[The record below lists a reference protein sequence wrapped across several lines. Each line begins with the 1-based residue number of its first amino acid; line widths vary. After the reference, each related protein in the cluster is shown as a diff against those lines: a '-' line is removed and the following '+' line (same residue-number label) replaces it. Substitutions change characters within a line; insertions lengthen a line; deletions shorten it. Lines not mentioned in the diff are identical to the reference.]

1 MRSRHQR
8 TDLGTIMERDW
19 VTTNGL
25 NVLRFGPGRKIWYNS
40 GNFVFTTAN
49 IPTYHKKHKLATEVK
64 TWTWDDCKSADGT
77 VNGVT
82 PNFYTTDLRD
92 YAYYGS
98 CVELIRATVE
108 EIISDFPGSLMTT
121 FNYPKT
127 DWRKTG
133 HIVEYIESEP
143 KFKPVEGNISLQV
156 TPSENPKA
164 WYYYID
170 SKWQE
175 LTVVQDTSSMTELDT
190 YYYVLEDGTVKKKI
204 KTINGEKTSI
214 KTKDYGPIKNYPKAC
229 WDINKTWYYYIN
241 SKWEKVTEVPNI
253 SSMTEL
259 DTYYYVLEDET
270 VKKKF
275 KKTNENRVEEIN
287 IDSYTPIRTNNFISY
302 YTKDCKYY
310 EYNYETK
317 KFETYEVEETVD
329 SEATDEENNDTA
341 EKVPIGVI
349 DGFVLDNPFKIDMHH
364 QRVILDKYDNPM
376 RFMAQSWSK
385 YCVVNSDGKEEKIIS
400 FTIKSN
406 DVPECCEEGL
416 VTHVITIKTKK
427 PNTTIETEYVIKAYY
442 VGGDIVY
449 VYNNKK
455 MTEIRPQQEYI
466 DEYFANLKG
475 FKRQLLRQDTT
486 PLYSNKFITPTEKN
500 FVWFYPE
507 TMHIWPSK
515 GYCIDISSEAFE
527 TFIGD
532 MFELGQNFD
541 ELWCDN
547 LYRSMTHESI
557 KNFDWTYSRDY
568 NEGDAQDNIEGG
580 ERMQKIIRVFG
591 RAFDD
596 IKLYIDILKNIR
608 NTTYDKYRNSPEG
621 LLSDEVNIKGIDVKS
636 TISADY
642 DLDTPITTE
651 LLGTNMVKK
660 AECWAGKYSE
670 LPKWYPTRRS
680 EDVFCDV
687 CDNEMMRRM
696 LLSVKRIM
704 QTKGTQQGIEM
715 VFGLFGF
722 GRGIDYDIEE
732 EAFFT
737 EQMIPSDECV
747 NGDGYDD
754 ERDWVTNVSGVDWK
768 QVNSHKKGDL
778 AVEINAN
785 KDLELLYYED
795 GLSGVPMREV
805 LLGRENTPYLVP
817 YYDSTQLYDG
827 DLIFQ
832 GKGGWGKFI
841 KRGDKEPLDD
851 CFDYQETVSYLHV
864 VGTVGELLS
873 INPYTVDNN
882 VIYYVA
888 NLEDY
893 TTYDENPPMNIDK
906 GITMSHYFILINN
919 FETHKLSSWKNI
931 VVRTE
936 LDAEGKL
943 QIVEDEDEEKE
954 AFQEIFTKEGEQDW
968 AYSPED
974 LPSDATDEEKL
985 GTYKY
990 AFAKMS
996 YLDSILSTNIANNP
1010 HVGYGKYDDGNTFL
1024 EYMKLPFKYLIDNK
1038 NIQDSNLDAL
1048 AECYKFDDITD
1059 NKIDDKEGVNKIHI
1073 MNSRQPNDEGLT
1085 DFVTYEVDGDNLK
1098 KNYELKE
1105 DKYNLEKVWF
1115 INTKVLTITNKIES
1129 PISYKVILPI
1139 MDGEKVKY
1147 AQGSVL
1153 VKEEWDNLSEDD
1165 QKKCVE
1171 HYLFDEYFKTII
1183 MPYVMQVIPSTTI
1196 LKLKYFSA

>member
-1 MRSRHQR
+1 MGDRFTKFKSNYLMRSRHQR
-8 TDLGTIMERDW
+8 TDLGTILERDW

-49 IPTYHKKHKLATEVK
+49 IPTYHKKHKLATEIK

-77 VNGVT
+77 VNDVT

-98 CVELIRATVE
+98 CVEMIRSTVE
-108 EIISDFPGSLMTT
+108 DIISDFPGSLMTT

-143 KFKPVEGNISLQV
+143 EFDPVVGNISLQV
-156 TPSENPKA
+156 TPSNDYPEN
-164 WYYYID
+164 
-170 SKWQE
+170 
-175 LTVVQDTSSMTELDT
+175 
-190 YYYVLEDGTVKKKI
+190 
-204 KTINGEKTSI
+204 
-214 KTKDYGPIKNYPKAC
+214 C
-229 WDINKTWYYYIN
+229 WNINKKWFYCVGPD
-241 SKWEKVTEVPNI
+241 SDPKWEEVTEVPNI

-259 DTYYYVLEDET
+259 DTYYYVLEDGT

-275 KKTNENRVEEIN
+275 KETNEDGLDEIK
-287 IDSYTPIRTNNFISY
+287 IDNYGTPIVTNNFISY
-302 YTKDCKYY
+302 YTKDFKYY

-317 KFETYEVEETVD
+317 DF
-329 SEATDEENNDTA
+329 DEKTTI
-341 EKVPIGVI
+341 PIGVV

-364 QRVILDKYDNPM
+364 KRVILDKYDNPM

-385 YCVVNSDGKEEKIIS
+385 YCVVNGEGKEEKITS
-400 FTIKSN
+400 FAIEPK
-406 DVPECCEEGL
+406 DVTKCCEEGM
-416 VTHVITIKTKK
+416 VMYDIK
-427 PNTTIETEYVIKAYY
+427 IWTEKTEKSNPYVIKAYY

-449 VYNNKK
+449 IYNNNKDK
-455 MTEIRPQQEYI
+455 NNLPITEIRPQQEYI
-466 DEYFANLKG
+466 DDYFANLKG
-475 FKRQLLRQDTT
+475 FKRQLLRQDTI
-486 PLYSNKFITPTEKN
+486 PLYSNKFITPVEEN
-500 FVWFYPE
+500 LIWFYPVE
-507 TMHIWPSK
+507 MHIWPSK

-527 TFIGD
+527 TFIGNL
-532 MFELGQNFD
+532 FELGQNFD

-568 NEGDAQDNIEGG
+568 YEGDAQDNIEGG

-596 IKLYIDILKNIR
+596 IKLYIDTIKNIK
-608 NTTYDKYRNSPEG
+608 NTTYDKYKNAPEA
-621 LLSDEVNIKGIDVKS
+621 LLSDEVSIKGIDVKS

-642 DLDTPITTE
+642 DLDAKITAE
-651 LLGTNMVKK
+651 SLDTNVIEKDK
-660 AECWAGKYSE
+660 CWVDKSLST

-704 QTKGTQQGIEM
+704 QTKGTQQSIEM
-715 VFGLFGF
+715 IFGLFGF
-722 GRGIDYDIEE
+722 GRGIDYEIEE

-737 EQMIPSDECV
+737 EQMIPSEECV
-747 NGDGYDD
+747 DGTRGWT
-754 ERDWVTNVSGVDWK
+754 EEKGVDLK
-768 QVNSHKKGDL
+768 QVNSRKKGDL
-778 AVEINAN
+778 AVEINAD
-785 KDLELLYYED
+785 KDLDLLYYED
-795 GLSGVPMREV
+795 SLSGVPMREV

-841 KRGDKEPLDD
+841 KRDDDNPLDD
-851 CFDYQETVSYLHV
+851 CFNYQETVSYLHV

-893 TTYDENPPMNIDK
+893 TTYDDDPPMDINNH
-906 GITMSHYFILINN
+906 ITMSHYFILINN

-931 VVRTE
+931 VVSTE
-936 LDAEGKL
+936 LDVEGKL
-943 QIVEDEDEEKE
+943 QIVEEKYKE
-954 AFQEIFTKEGEQDW
+954 AFKKLFTTDGKQDW
-968 AYSPED
+968 AYSPAE

-1010 HVGYGKYDDGNTFL
+1010 HVGYGNYDDGNTFI

-1038 NIQDSNLDAL
+1038 NIQNSILDTL

-1059 NKIDDKEGVNKIHI
+1059 NKINEKDGINKIHI
-1073 MNSRQPNDEGLT
+1073 MNSRQPNDKGLT
-1085 DFVTYEVDGDNLK
+1085 DFIKYTVEKDKLTEKHTLGDDGH
-1098 KNYELKE
+1098 
-1105 DKYNLEKVWF
+1105 NLEKRWF
-1115 INTKVLTITNKIES
+1115 INSKVLTIKSLKSYKVKS
-1129 PISYKVILPI
+1129 PIMEGEEVKYPQGKVLNETEWSELSKEDQDKCEEIKPHPSYKVILPI
-1139 MDGEKVKY
+1139 MDGKKVKY
-1147 AQGSVL
+1147 PQGRFL
-1153 VKEEWDNLSEDD
+1153 VKEEWDKLSKDD
-1165 QKKCVE
+1165 RNKCVE

-1196 LKLKYFSA
+1196 LKLKNFSV

>member
-8 TDLGTIMERDW
+8 TDLGTILERDW
-19 VTTNGL
+19 ATTNGL

-49 IPTYHKKHKLATEVK
+49 IPTYHKKHKLATEIK

-77 VNGVT
+77 VNDVT

-98 CVELIRATVE
+98 CVEMIRSTVE
-108 EIISDFPGSLMTT
+108 DIISDFPGSLTTT
-121 FNYPKT
+121 FKYPKT

-133 HIVEYIESEP
+133 HIVEYIESTP
-143 KFKPVEGNISLQV
+143 TFRPDKGNISLQI
-156 TPSENPKA
+156 TPS
-164 WYYYID
+164 D
-170 SKWQE
+170 
-175 LTVVQDTSSMTELDT
+175 
-190 YYYVLEDGTVKKKI
+190 
-204 KTINGEKTSI
+204 
-214 KTKDYGPIKNYPKAC
+214 NYPEEC
-229 WDINKTWYYYIN
+229 WNINKKWFYYTG
-241 SKWEKVTEVPNI
+241 SQWEKVTEVPNI

-259 DTYYYVLEDET
+259 DTYYYVLEDGTIKRLVEKTVIKDGKEET
-270 VKKKF
+270 Y
-275 KKTNENRVEEIN
+275 
-287 IDSYTPIRTNNFISY
+287 IDIDNYGTPIVTNNFISY
-302 YTKDCKYY
+302 YTKDFEYY
-310 EYNYETK
+310 EYNY
-317 KFETYEVEETVD
+317 D
-329 SEATDEENNDTA
+329 SASFDVKDA
-341 EKVPIGVI
+341 PIGVI

-364 QRVILDKYDNPM
+364 KRVILDKYDNPM

-385 YCVVNSDGKEEKIIS
+385 YCVINGDGKEEKITS
-400 FTIKSN
+400 FAIEPK

-416 VTHVITIKTKK
+416 VMYDI
-427 PNTTIETEYVIKAYY
+427 TIETEKSKKPYVIKVYY

-449 VYNNKK
+449 IYNNKK
-455 MTEIRPQQEYI
+455 YPPMTEIRPQQEYI
-466 DEYFANLKG
+466 DDYFANLKG
-475 FKRQLLRQDTT
+475 FKRQLLRQDTI
-486 PLYSNKFITPTEKN
+486 PLYSNKFITPVEEN
-500 FVWFYPE
+500 LIWFYPVE
-507 TMHIWPSK
+507 MHIWPSK

-527 TFIGD
+527 TFIGNLFD
-532 MFELGQNFD
+532 LAQHFD
-541 ELWCDN
+541 ELWSDN

-568 NEGDAQDNIEGG
+568 YEGDAQDNIEGG

-596 IKLYIDILKNIR
+596 IKLYIDTIKNIK
-608 NTTYDKYRNSPEG
+608 NTTYDKYKNAPEA
-621 LLSDEVNIKGIDVKS
+621 LLSDEVSIKGIDVKS

-642 DLDTPITTE
+642 DLDAKITAE
-651 LLGTNMVKK
+651 SLDTNVIEKDK
-660 AECWAGKYSE
+660 CWVDKSLST

-704 QTKGTQQGIEM
+704 QTKGTQQSIEM
-715 VFGLFGF
+715 IFGLFGF
-722 GRGIDYDIEE
+722 GRGIDYEIEE

-747 NGDGYDD
+747 NGDGDSK
-754 ERDWVTNVSGVDWK
+754 RDWSTVIGSDGWK
-768 QVNSHKKGDL
+768 QVNSRKKGDL
-778 AVEINAN
+778 AVEINAD
-785 KDLELLYYED
+785 KDLDLLYYED
-795 GLSGVPMREV
+795 SLSGVPMREV

-832 GKGGWGKFI
+832 EKGGWGKFI
-841 KRGDKEPLDD
+841 KRGDNDPLDD

-873 INPYTVDNN
+873 INSYTVDNN
-882 VIYYVA
+882 TIYYVA

-893 TTYDENPPMNIDK
+893 TTYDENPPMDIDNH
-906 GITMSHYFILINN
+906 ITMSHYFILINN
-919 FETHKLSSWKNI
+919 FETYKISSWKNI
-931 VVRTE
+931 VVSTE
-936 LDAEGKL
+936 LDVEGKL
-943 QIVEDEDEEKE
+943 QIVEEKYKE
-954 AFQEIFTKEGEQDW
+954 AFKKLFTTDGKQDW
-968 AYSPED
+968 VYSPAE

-1010 HVGYGKYDDGNTFL
+1010 HVGYGNYDDGNTFI

-1038 NIQDSNLDAL
+1038 NIQNSILDTL

-1059 NKIDDKEGVNKIHI
+1059 NKINEKDGINKIHI
-1073 MNSRQPNDEGLT
+1073 MNSRQPNDKGLT
-1085 DFVTYEVDGDNLK
+1085 DFVKYTVEKDKLTEKHTLDDDGH
-1098 KNYELKE
+1098 
-1105 DKYNLEKVWF
+1105 NLEKRWF
-1115 INTKVLTITNKIES
+1115 INSKVLTITNNIIS
-1129 PISYKVILPI
+1129 PESYKVALPI

-1147 AQGSVL
+1147 PQGRFL
-1153 VKEEWDNLSEDD
+1153 VEEEWGKLSKED
-1165 QKKCVE
+1165 KLKCVKY
-1171 HYLFDEYFKTII
+1171 YLFDEYFKTII

-1196 LKLKYFSA
+1196 LKLKNFSA

>member
-1 MRSRHQR
+1 MSGRFTKFKSNYLMRSRHQR

-49 IPTYHKKHKLATEVK
+49 IPTYHKKHKLSTEVK

-77 VNGVT
+77 VNDVT

-98 CVELIRATVE
+98 CVELIRATIE
-108 EIISDFPGSLMTT
+108 DIISDFPGSLMTT

-143 KFKPVEGNISLQV
+143 NFTPDKGNISLQV
-156 TPSENPKA
+156 TPS
-164 WYYYID
+164 D
-170 SKWQE
+170 
-175 LTVVQDTSSMTELDT
+175 
-190 YYYVLEDGTVKKKI
+190 
-204 KTINGEKTSI
+204 
-214 KTKDYGPIKNYPKAC
+214 NYPEEC
-229 WDINKTWYYYIN
+229 WNINKKWFYYTG
-241 SKWEKVTEVPNI
+241 SQWEKVTEVPNI

-259 DTYYYVLEDET
+259 DTYYYVLEDGTIKKLVEKTVIKDGKEET
-270 VKKKF
+270 D
-275 KKTNENRVEEIN
+275 
-287 IDSYTPIRTNNFISY
+287 IDIDNYGTPIVTNNFISY
-302 YTKDCKYY
+302 YTKDFEYY
-310 EYNYETK
+310 EYNYEEEKFDK
-317 KFETYEVEETVD
+317 KTTI
-329 SEATDEENNDTA
+329 
-341 EKVPIGVI
+341 PIGVI

-364 QRVILDKYDNPM
+364 KRVILDKYDNPM

-385 YCVVNSDGKEEKIIS
+385 YCVVNGDGKEEKITS
-400 FTIKSN
+400 FKIEPK

-416 VTHVITIKTKK
+416 VMYDITIGTEKTEKSKK
-427 PNTTIETEYVIKAYY
+427 PYVIKVYY

-449 VYNNKK
+449 IYNNNKDNPQI
-455 MTEIRPQQEYI
+455 TEIRPQQEYI
-466 DEYFANLKG
+466 DEYFANLEG
-475 FKRQLLRQDTT
+475 FKRQILRQDTT
-486 PLYSNKFITPTEKN
+486 PLYSNKFITPSEEN
-500 FVWFYPE
+500 FVWFYPVK
-507 TMHIWPSK
+507 MYIWPSK
-515 GYCIDISSEAFE
+515 GYCIDISSSAFE
-527 TFIGD
+527 EFITK
-532 MFELGQNFD
+532 MFDIGQNFD

-568 NEGDAQDNIEGG
+568 YEGDAQDNIDGG

-591 RAFDD
+591 RVFDD
-596 IKLYIDILKNIR
+596 IKLYIDTLKNIR
-608 NTTYDKYRNSPEG
+608 NTTYDKYKNSPEG
-621 LLSDEVNIKGIDVKS
+621 LLSDEVSIKGIDVKS

-642 DLDTPITTE
+642 DLDAQITAE
-651 LLGTNMVKK
+651 SLETNV
-660 AECWAGKYSE
+660 AEKDKCWVDESASE

-680 EDVFCDV
+680 EDIFCDV
-687 CDNEMMRRM
+687 CDNEMMRRI

-747 NGDGYDD
+747 NGDGDSKH
-754 ERDWVTNVSGVDWK
+754 DWSAVIGSEGWK

-785 KDLELLYYED
+785 KDLDLLYYED
-795 GLSGVPMREV
+795 SLSGVPMREV

-841 KRGDKEPLDD
+841 KRKDEDPLDD

-864 VGTVGELLS
+864 VGTVGELLA

-931 VVRTE
+931 VVKPE
-936 LDAEGKL
+936 LDVEGKL
-943 QIVEDEDEEKE
+943 QIVEEA
-954 AFQEIFTKEGEQDW
+954 AFQEIFAEDW
-968 AYSPED
+968 TYSPDEGT
-974 LPSDATDEEKL
+974 TDEEKL
-985 GTYKY
+985 GAYKY

-1059 NKIDDKEGVNKIHI
+1059 NKINDKEGVDKIQI

-1085 DFVTYEVDGDNLK
+1085 DFVEYKVDGDKL
-1098 KNYELKE
+1098 ET
-1105 DKYNLEKVWF
+1105 KYKVDDEEHNLEKVWF
-1115 INTKVLTITNKIES
+1115 INTKVLTIEKSDEIES
-1129 PISYKVILPI
+1129 PKSYKVILPI
-1139 MDGEKVKY
+1139 MDGEEVKY
-1147 AQGSVL
+1147 PQGRVL
-1153 VKEEWDNLSEDD
+1153 DDTEWGELSKDD
-1165 QKKCVE
+1165 QDKCVE

-1196 LKLKYFSA
+1196 LKLRNFSV

>member
-1 MRSRHQR
+1 MGERFTKFKSNYLMRSRHQR

-49 IPTYHKKHKLATEVK
+49 IPTYHKKHKLSTEVK

-77 VNGVT
+77 VNDVT

-108 EIISDFPGSLMTT
+108 DIISDFPGSLMTT

-143 KFKPVEGNISLQV
+143 KFTPVKGNISLQV
-156 TPSENPKA
+156 TPSDDYPENCWNINKKWFYCVGSDSNPK
-164 WYYYID
+164 WEEVTEVSNI
-170 SKWQE
+170 
-175 LTVVQDTSSMTELDT
+175 SSMTELGI
-190 YYYVLEDGTVKKKI
+190 YYYVLEDGTIKKLV
-204 KTINGEKTSI
+204 EKTEI
-214 KTKDYGPIKNYPKAC
+214 KDGKEETYIDIDNYG
-229 WDINKTWYYYIN
+229 
-241 SKWEKVTEVPNI
+241 
-253 SSMTEL
+253 
-259 DTYYYVLEDET
+259 
-270 VKKKF
+270 
-275 KKTNENRVEEIN
+275 
-287 IDSYTPIRTNNFISY
+287 TPIVTNNFISY
-302 YTKDCKYY
+302 YTKDFKYY

-317 KFETYEVEETVD
+317 DF
-329 SEATDEENNDTA
+329 DEKTTI
-341 EKVPIGVI
+341 PIGVV

-385 YCVVNSDGKEEKIIS
+385 YCVVNGDGKEEKITS
-400 FTIKSN
+400 FAIEPK
-406 DVPECCEEGL
+406 DVTKCCEEGM
-416 VTHVITIKTKK
+416 VMYDI
-427 PNTTIETEYVIKAYY
+427 TIETEKTEISKKPYVIKAYY

-449 VYNNKK
+449 IYNNNKDNPPI
-455 MTEIRPQQEYI
+455 TEIRPQQEYI
-466 DEYFANLKG
+466 DEYFANLEG

-486 PLYSNKFITPTEKN
+486 PLYSNKFITPSEEN
-500 FVWFYPE
+500 FVWFYPVK
-507 TMHIWPSK
+507 MYIWPSK
-515 GYCIDISSEAFE
+515 GYCIDISSSAFE
-527 TFIGD
+527 EFITK
-532 MFELGQNFD
+532 MFDIGQNFD

-568 NEGDAQDNIEGG
+568 YEGDAQDNIDGG

-591 RAFDD
+591 RVFDD
-596 IKLYIDILKNIR
+596 IKLYIDTLKNIR
-608 NTTYDKYRNSPEG
+608 NTTYDKYKNSPEG
-621 LLSDEVNIKGIDVKS
+621 LLSDEVSIKGIDVKS

-642 DLDTPITTE
+642 DLDAQITAE
-651 LLGTNMVKK
+651 SLETNV
-660 AECWAGKYSE
+660 AEKDKCWVDESASE

-680 EDVFCDV
+680 EDIFCDV
-687 CDNEMMRRM
+687 CDNEMMRRI

-715 VFGLFGF
+715 VFGLFGL
-722 GRGIDYDIEE
+722 GRGVDYDIKE

-737 EQMIPSDECV
+737 KQMIPSEECV
-747 NGDGYDD
+747 DGT
-754 ERDWVTNVSGVDWK
+754 RDWTEEKGVDWTAEASVEWK

-785 KDLELLYYED
+785 KDLDLLYYED
-795 GLSGVPMREV
+795 SLSGVPMREV

-841 KRGDKEPLDD
+841 KRKDEDPLDD

-864 VGTVGELLS
+864 VGTVGELLA

-893 TTYDENPPMNIDK
+893 TTYDENPPMDIDND
-906 GITMSHYFILINN
+906 ITMSHYFILINN

-931 VVRTE
+931 VVKPE
-936 LDAEGKL
+936 LDVEGKL
-943 QIVEDEDEEKE
+943 QIVEEA
-954 AFQEIFTKEGEQDW
+954 AFQEIFGTDW
-968 AYSPED
+968 TYSPDEG
-974 LPSDATDEEKL
+974 ATDEEKL
-985 GTYKY
+985 GAYKY

-1059 NKIDDKEGVNKIHI
+1059 NKIDDKEGVDKIQI

-1085 DFVTYEVDGDNLK
+1085 DFVEYKVDGDKL
-1098 KNYELKE
+1098 ET
-1105 DKYNLEKVWF
+1105 KYKVDDEEHNLEKVWF

-1139 MDGEKVKY
+1139 MDGEEVKY
-1147 AQGSVL
+1147 PQGRVL
-1153 VKEEWDNLSEDD
+1153 DEEEWGELGEDD
-1165 QKKCVE
+1165 QKKCVK
-1171 HYLFDEYFKTII
+1171 HYLFYEYFKTII

>member
-8 TDLGTIMERDW
+8 TDLGTILERDW

-49 IPTYHKKHKLATEVK
+49 IPTYHKKHKLATEIK

-77 VNGVT
+77 VNDVT

-98 CVELIRATVE
+98 CVEMIRSTVE
-108 EIISDFPGSLMTT
+108 DIISDFPGSLMTT

-133 HIVEYIESEP
+133 HIVEYIESTP
-143 KFKPVEGNISLQV
+143 TFRPDKGNISLQI
-156 TPSENPKA
+156 TPSDNYPEECWNINKK
-164 WYYYID
+164 WFYYTGSQWEKVTEVSNI
-170 SKWQE
+170 
-175 LTVVQDTSSMTELDT
+175 SSMTELDT
-190 YYYVLEDGTVKKKI
+190 YYYVLEDGTIKKLV
-204 KTINGEKTSI
+204 EKTVI
-214 KTKDYGPIKNYPKAC
+214 KDGKEETYIDIDNYG
-229 WDINKTWYYYIN
+229 
-241 SKWEKVTEVPNI
+241 
-253 SSMTEL
+253 
-259 DTYYYVLEDET
+259 
-270 VKKKF
+270 
-275 KKTNENRVEEIN
+275 
-287 IDSYTPIRTNNFISY
+287 TPIVTNNFISY
-302 YTKDCKYY
+302 YTKEFEYY
-310 EYNYETK
+310 EYNY
-317 KFETYEVEETVD
+317 D
-329 SEATDEENNDTA
+329 SASFDVKDA
-341 EKVPIGVI
+341 PIGVI

-364 QRVILDKYDNPM
+364 KRVILDKYDNPM

-385 YCVVNSDGKEEKIIS
+385 YCVVNGDGKEEKITS
-400 FTIKSN
+400 FIIEPK
-406 DVPECCEEGL
+406 DVTECCEEGL
-416 VTHVITIKTKK
+416 VMYDIKIKTES
-427 PNTTIETEYVIKAYY
+427 NEYVIKVYY

-449 VYNNKK
+449 IYNNKK
-455 MTEIRPQQEYI
+455 YPPMTEIRPQQEYI
-466 DEYFANLKG
+466 DDYFANLKG
-475 FKRQLLRQDTT
+475 FKRQLLRQDTI
-486 PLYSNKFITPTEKN
+486 PLYSNKFITPVEEN
-500 FVWFYPE
+500 LIWFYPVE
-507 TMHIWPSK
+507 MHIWPSK

-527 TFIGD
+527 TFIGNLFD
-532 MFELGQNFD
+532 LAQHFD
-541 ELWCDN
+541 ELWSDN

-568 NEGDAQDNIEGG
+568 YEGDAQDNIEGG

-596 IKLYIDILKNIR
+596 IKLYIDTIKNIK
-608 NTTYDKYRNSPEG
+608 NTTYDKYKNAPEA
-621 LLSDEVNIKGIDVKS
+621 LLSDEVSIKGIDVKS

-642 DLDTPITTE
+642 DLDAKITAE
-651 LLGTNMVKK
+651 SLDTNVIEKDK
-660 AECWAGKYSE
+660 CWVDKSLST

-696 LLSVKRIM
+696 LLSIKRIM
-704 QTKGTQQGIEM
+704 QTKGTQQSIEM
-715 VFGLFGF
+715 IFGLFGF
-722 GRGIDYDIEE
+722 GRGIDYEIEE

-747 NGDGYDD
+747 DGDDD
-754 ERDWVTNVSGVDWK
+754 SKRDWRPVIGSDGWK
-768 QVNSHKKGDL
+768 QVNSRKKGDL

-785 KDLELLYYED
+785 KDLDLLYYED
-795 GLSGVPMREV
+795 SLSGVPMREV

-832 GKGGWGKFI
+832 EKGGWGKFI
-841 KRGDKEPLDD
+841 KRGDNDPLDD

-893 TTYDENPPMNIDK
+893 TTYDENPPMKIEKD
-906 GITMSHYFILINN
+906 ITMSHYFILINN

-943 QIVEDEDEEKE
+943 QIVENKE
-954 AFQEIFTKEGEQDW
+954 AFKEFFTKKDGTQDW
-968 AYSPED
+968 AYSPDD

-1010 HVGYGKYDDGNTFL
+1010 HVGYGNYDDGNTFI

-1038 NIQDSNLDAL
+1038 NIQNSILDTL
-1048 AECYKFDDITD
+1048 AECYKFDDITKPE
-1059 NKIDDKEGVNKIHI
+1059 NKINDKIQI
-1073 MNSRQPNDEGLT
+1073 MNSRQTKGLT
-1085 DFVTYEVDGDNLK
+1085 DFVRYEYSENDDNLETKDEYTENGDNLETKDEYTEDGDNL
-1098 KNYELKE
+1098 ET
-1105 DKYNLEKVWF
+1105 KYGLDDDDHNLEKRWF
-1115 INTKVLTITNKIES
+1115 INSKVLTIRNKIIS
-1129 PISYKVILPI
+1129 PESYKVVLPI
-1139 MDGEKVKY
+1139 MEGKEVKY
-1147 AQGSVL
+1147 PQGRFL
-1153 VKEEWDNLSEDD
+1153 VKEEWGKLSKED
-1165 QKKCVE
+1165 KLKCVKY
-1171 HYLFDEYFKTII
+1171 YLFDEYFKTII

-1196 LKLKYFSA
+1196 LKLKNFSA

>member
-1 MRSRHQR
+1 MGERFTKFKSNYLMRSRHQR

-77 VNGVT
+77 VNDVT

-143 KFKPVEGNISLQV
+143 KFEPVEGNISLQV
-156 TPSENPKA
+156 TPSN
-164 WYYYID
+164 
-170 SKWQE
+170 
-175 LTVVQDTSSMTELDT
+175 
-190 YYYVLEDGTVKKKI
+190 
-204 KTINGEKTSI
+204 
-214 KTKDYGPIKNYPKAC
+214 DYPEEC
-229 WDINKTWYYYIN
+229 WNINKKWFYYTG
-241 SKWEKVTEVPNI
+241 SQWEKVTEVPNI

-259 DTYYYVLEDET
+259 DTYYYVLEDGTIKKLVEKTVIKDGKEET
-270 VKKKF
+270 D
-275 KKTNENRVEEIN
+275 
-287 IDSYTPIRTNNFISY
+287 IDIDNYGTPIVTNNFISY
-302 YTKDCKYY
+302 YTKDFKYH
-310 EYNYETK
+310 EYNYENK
-317 KFETYEVEETVD
+317 KFE
-329 SEATDEENNDTA
+329 
-341 EKVPIGVI
+341 EKKTPIGVV

-385 YCVVNSDGKEEKIIS
+385 YCVVNGDGKEEKITS
-400 FTIKSN
+400 FAIEPK

-416 VTHVITIKTKK
+416 VMYDIKIETGKTEK
-427 PNTTIETEYVIKAYY
+427 PNTYVIKAYY

-449 VYNNKK
+449 VYNNNNNNNKDNLPI
-455 MTEIRPQQEYI
+455 TEIRPQQEYI
-466 DEYFANLKG
+466 DEYFANLEG

-486 PLYSNKFITPTEKN
+486 PLYSNKFITPSEEN
-500 FVWFYPE
+500 FVWFYPVK
-507 TMHIWPSK
+507 MYIWPSK
-515 GYCIDISSEAFE
+515 GYCIDISSSAFE
-527 TFIGD
+527 EFIND
-532 MFELGQNFD
+532 MFDIGQNFD

-568 NEGDAQDNIEGG
+568 YEGDAQDNIEGG

-591 RAFDD
+591 RVFDD
-596 IKLYIDILKNIR
+596 IKLYIDTLKNIR
-608 NTTYDKYRNSPEG
+608 NTTYDKYKNSPEG
-621 LLSDEVNIKGIDVKS
+621 LLSDEVSIKGIDVKS

-642 DLDTPITTE
+642 DLDAQITAE
-651 LLGTNMVKK
+651 SLETNV
-660 AECWAGKYSE
+660 AEKDKCWVDESASE

-680 EDVFCDV
+680 EDIFCDV
-687 CDNEMMRRM
+687 CDNEMMRRI

-715 VFGLFGF
+715 VFGLFGL
-722 GRGIDYDIEE
+722 GRGADYEIEE

-737 EQMIPSDECV
+737 KQMIPSEECV
-747 NGDGYDD
+747 DGT
-754 ERDWVTNVSGVDWK
+754 RDWTEEKGVDWTAEASVDWK

-785 KDLELLYYED
+785 KDLDLLYYED
-795 GLSGVPMREV
+795 SLSGVPMREV

-841 KRGDKEPLDD
+841 KRDDKDPLDD

-864 VGTVGELLS
+864 VGTVGELLA

-931 VVRTE
+931 VVKPE
-936 LDAEGKL
+936 LDVEGKL
-943 QIVEDEDEEKE
+943 QIVEEDNA
-954 AFQEIFTKEGEQDW
+954 AFQEIFGTDW
-968 AYSPED
+968 TYSPDEG
-974 LPSDATDEEKL
+974 ATDEEKL
-985 GTYKY
+985 GAYKY

-1048 AECYKFDDITD
+1048 AECYKFDDITE
-1059 NKIDDKEGVNKIHI
+1059 NKINEEDGVNKIQI

-1115 INTKVLTITNKIES
+1115 INTKVLTIKS
-1129 PISYKVILPI
+1129 
-1139 MDGEKVKY
+1139 
-1147 AQGSVL
+1147 
-1153 VKEEWDNLSEDD
+1153 
-1165 QKKCVE
+1165 
-1171 HYLFDEYFKTII
+1171 
-1183 MPYVMQVIPSTTI
+1183 
-1196 LKLKYFSA
+1196 LK

>member
-8 TDLGTIMERDW
+8 TDLGTILERDW

-49 IPTYHKKHKLATEVK
+49 IPTYHKKHKLATEIK

-77 VNGVT
+77 VNDVT
-82 PNFYTTDLRD
+82 PNFYMTDLRD

-98 CVELIRATVE
+98 CVEMIRSTVE
-108 EIISDFPGSLMTT
+108 DIISDFPGSLMTT

-133 HIVEYIESEP
+133 HIVEYIESTP
-143 KFKPVEGNISLQV
+143 TFKPYKGNISLQI
-156 TPSENPKA
+156 TPSDNYPEECWNINKK
-164 WYYYID
+164 WFYYTGSQWEKVTEVSNI
-170 SKWQE
+170 
-175 LTVVQDTSSMTELDT
+175 SSMTELDT
-190 YYYVLEDGTVKKKI
+190 YYYVLEDGTIKKLV
-204 KTINGEKTSI
+204 EKTVI
-214 KTKDYGPIKNYPKAC
+214 KDGKEEKYIDIDNYG
-229 WDINKTWYYYIN
+229 
-241 SKWEKVTEVPNI
+241 
-253 SSMTEL
+253 
-259 DTYYYVLEDET
+259 
-270 VKKKF
+270 
-275 KKTNENRVEEIN
+275 
-287 IDSYTPIRTNNFISY
+287 TPIVTNNFISY
-302 YTKDCKYY
+302 YTKDFKYH
-310 EYNYETK
+310 EYNY
-317 KFETYEVEETVD
+317 D
-329 SEATDEENNDTA
+329 SASFDVKDA
-341 EKVPIGVI
+341 PIGVI

-364 QRVILDKYDNPM
+364 KRVILDKYDNPM

-385 YCVVNSDGKEEKIIS
+385 YCVVNGDGKEEKITS
-400 FTIKSN
+400 FAIEPK

-416 VTHVITIKTKK
+416 VMYDITIKTESS
-427 PNTTIETEYVIKAYY
+427 NEYVIKAYY

-449 VYNNKK
+449 IYNNKK
-455 MTEIRPQQEYI
+455 YPPMTEIRPQQEYI
-466 DEYFANLKG
+466 DDYFANLKG
-475 FKRQLLRQDTT
+475 FKRQLLRQDTI
-486 PLYSNKFITPTEKN
+486 PLYSNKFITPVEEN
-500 FVWFYPE
+500 LIWFYPVE
-507 TMHIWPSK
+507 MHIWPSK

-527 TFIGD
+527 TFIGNLFD
-532 MFELGQNFD
+532 LAQHFD
-541 ELWCDN
+541 ELWSDN

-568 NEGDAQDNIEGG
+568 YEGDAQDNIEGG

-596 IKLYIDILKNIR
+596 IKLYIDTIKNIK
-608 NTTYDKYRNSPEG
+608 NTTYDKYKNAPEA
-621 LLSDEVNIKGIDVKS
+621 LLSDEVSIKGIDVKS

-642 DLDTPITTE
+642 DLDAKITAE
-651 LLGTNMVKK
+651 SLDTNVIEKDK
-660 AECWAGKYSE
+660 CWVDESLST

-687 CDNEMMRRM
+687 CDNEMMRRI

-737 EQMIPSDECV
+737 KQMIPSDECV
-747 NGDGYDD
+747 DGDGDS
-754 ERDWVTNVSGVDWK
+754 ERDWSTVIGSDGWK
-768 QVNSHKKGDL
+768 QVNSRKKGDL
-778 AVEINAN
+778 AVEINAD
-785 KDLELLYYED
+785 KDLDLLYYED
-795 GLSGVPMREV
+795 SLSGVPMREV

-832 GKGGWGKFI
+832 EKGGWGKFI
-841 KRGDKEPLDD
+841 KRDDKDPLDD

-873 INPYTVDNN
+873 INSYTVDNN
-882 VIYYVA
+882 TIYYVA

-893 TTYDENPPMNIDK
+893 TTYDENPPMDIDNH
-906 GITMSHYFILINN
+906 ITMSHYFILINK
-919 FETHKLSSWKNI
+919 FKTYELSSWKNI
-931 VVRTE
+931 VVKTE
-936 LDAEGKL
+936 LDVEGKL
-943 QIVEDEDEEKE
+943 QIVDKEGFQELFKIENTQDDTTDEEK
-954 AFQEIFTKEGEQDW
+954 QDW
-968 AYSPED
+968 VYSPDD

-1010 HVGYGKYDDGNTFL
+1010 HVGYGNYDDGNTFI

-1038 NIQDSNLDAL
+1038 NIQNSILDAL

-1059 NKIDDKEGVNKIHI
+1059 NKINEEDGINKIHI
-1073 MNSRQPNDEGLT
+1073 MNSRQPNDKGLT
-1085 DFVTYEVDGDNLK
+1085 DFIKYTVDGDKLVTE
-1098 KNYELKE
+1098 YRLKE
-1105 DKYNLEKVWF
+1105 DKYNLEKRWF
-1115 INTKVLTITNKIES
+1115 INSKVLTITNNIKS
-1129 PISYKVILPI
+1129 PHPSYKVVLPI
-1139 MDGEKVKY
+1139 MDGEEVKY
-1147 AQGSVL
+1147 PQGRVL
-1153 VKEEWDNLSEDD
+1153 DEEEWGELSKDD
-1165 QKKCVE
+1165 RNKCVK

-1196 LKLKYFSA
+1196 LKLKNFSA

>member
-8 TDLGTIMERDW
+8 TDLGTILERDW

-49 IPTYHKKHKLATEVK
+49 IPTYHKKHKLATEIK

-77 VNGVT
+77 VNDVT

-98 CVELIRATVE
+98 CVEMIRSTVE
-108 EIISDFPGSLMTT
+108 DIISDFPGSMMTT

-133 HIVEYIESEP
+133 HIVEYIESTP
-143 KFKPVEGNISLQV
+143 TFTPVKGNISLQI
-156 TPSENPKA
+156 TPSDDYPENCWNINKK
-164 WYYYID
+164 WFYYTGSQWEKVTEVSNI
-170 SKWQE
+170 
-175 LTVVQDTSSMTELDT
+175 SSMTELGI
-190 YYYVLEDGTVKKKI
+190 YYYVLEDGTIKKLV
-204 KTINGEKTSI
+204 EKTVI
-214 KTKDYGPIKNYPKAC
+214 KDGKEETYIDIDNYG
-229 WDINKTWYYYIN
+229 
-241 SKWEKVTEVPNI
+241 
-253 SSMTEL
+253 
-259 DTYYYVLEDET
+259 
-270 VKKKF
+270 
-275 KKTNENRVEEIN
+275 
-287 IDSYTPIRTNNFISY
+287 TPIVTNNFISY
-302 YTKDCKYY
+302 YTKDFEYY
-310 EYNYETK
+310 EYNYDGASFDVK
-317 KFETYEVEETVD
+317 D
-329 SEATDEENNDTA
+329 A
-341 EKVPIGVI
+341 PIGVI

-364 QRVILDKYDNPM
+364 KRVILDKYDNSM
-376 RFMAQSWSK
+376 RFIAQSWSK
-385 YCVVNSDGKEEKIIS
+385 YCVVNGDGKEEKITS
-400 FTIKSN
+400 FTIEPK
-406 DVPECCEEGL
+406 DVTKCCEEGL
-416 VTHVITIKTKK
+416 VMYDI
-427 PNTTIETEYVIKAYY
+427 TIETEKSKYVIKAYY

-466 DEYFANLKG
+466 DDYFANLKG
-475 FKRQLLRQDTT
+475 FKRQLLRQDTI
-486 PLYSNKFITPTEKN
+486 PLYSNKFITPVEEN
-500 FVWFYPE
+500 LIWFYPVE
-507 TMHIWPSK
+507 MHIWPSK

-527 TFIGD
+527 TFIGNLFD
-532 MFELGQNFD
+532 LAQHFD
-541 ELWCDN
+541 ELWSDN

-568 NEGDAQDNIEGG
+568 YEGDAQDNIEGG

-596 IKLYIDILKNIR
+596 IKLYIDTIKNIK
-608 NTTYDKYRNSPEG
+608 NTTYDKYKNAPEA
-621 LLSDEVNIKGIDVKS
+621 LLSDEVSIKGIDVKS

-642 DLDTPITTE
+642 DLDAKITAE
-651 LLGTNMVKK
+651 SLDTNVIEKDK
-660 AECWAGKYSE
+660 CWVDKSLST

-704 QTKGTQQGIEM
+704 QTKGTQQSIEM
-715 VFGLFGF
+715 IFGLFGF
-722 GRGIDYDIEE
+722 GRGVDYEIEE

-737 EQMIPSDECV
+737 KQMIPSDECV
-747 NGDGYDD
+747 NATERNWSPVIGIDG
-754 ERDWVTNVSGVDWK
+754 WK
-768 QVNSHKKGDL
+768 QVNSRKKGDL

-785 KDLELLYYED
+785 KDLDLLYYED

-841 KRGDKEPLDD
+841 KGDDDNPLDD

-864 VGTVGELLS
+864 VGTVGELLA

-893 TTYDENPPMNIDK
+893 TTYDENPPMDIDNH
-906 GITMSHYFILINN
+906 ITMSHYFILINN
-919 FETHKLSSWKNI
+919 FETYKISSWKNI
-931 VVRTE
+931 VVSTE
-936 LDAEGKL
+936 LDVEGKL
-943 QIVEDEDEEKE
+943 QIVEEKYKE
-954 AFQEIFTKEGEQDW
+954 AFQELFTTDGEQDW
-968 AYSPED
+968 AYSPAE

-1010 HVGYGKYDDGNTFL
+1010 HVGYGNYDDGNTFI

-1038 NIQDSNLDAL
+1038 NIQNSILDTL

-1059 NKIDDKEGVNKIHI
+1059 NKINEEDGINKIHI
-1073 MNSRQPNDEGLT
+1073 MNSRQPNNKGLT
-1085 DFVTYEVDGDNLK
+1085 DFIKYTVEKDKLTEEHTLDDDGH
-1098 KNYELKE
+1098 
-1105 DKYNLEKVWF
+1105 NLEKRWF
-1115 INTKVLTITNKIES
+1115 INSKVLTITNNIKS
-1129 PISYKVILPI
+1129 THPSYKVILPI

-1147 AQGSVL
+1147 PQGRVL

-1171 HYLFDEYFKTII
+1171 LYLFDEYFKTII

-1196 LKLKYFSA
+1196 LKLKNFSA

>member
-1 MRSRHQR
+1 MGERFTKFKSNYLMRSRHQR

-49 IPTYHKKHKLATEVK
+49 IPTYHKKHKLSTEVK

-77 VNGVT
+77 VNDVT

-98 CVELIRATVE
+98 CVEMIRSTVE
-108 EIISDFPGSLMTT
+108 DIISDFPGSMMTT

-143 KFKPVEGNISLQV
+143 EFDPVVGNISLQV
-156 TPSENPKA
+156 TPSNDYPEN
-164 WYYYID
+164 
-170 SKWQE
+170 
-175 LTVVQDTSSMTELDT
+175 
-190 YYYVLEDGTVKKKI
+190 
-204 KTINGEKTSI
+204 
-214 KTKDYGPIKNYPKAC
+214 C
-229 WDINKTWYYYIN
+229 WNINKKWFYCVGPD
-241 SKWEKVTEVPNI
+241 SDPKWEEVTEVPNI

-259 DTYYYVLEDET
+259 DTYYYVLEDGT

-275 KKTNENRVEEIN
+275 KETNEDGLDEIK
-287 IDSYTPIRTNNFISY
+287 IDNYGTPIVTNNFISY
-302 YTKDCKYY
+302 YTKDFEYY
-310 EYNYETK
+310 EYDYEIK
-317 KFETYEVEETVD
+317 KFDKKTTI
-329 SEATDEENNDTA
+329 
-341 EKVPIGVI
+341 PIGVI

-364 QRVILDKYDNPM
+364 KRVILDKYDNPM

-385 YCVVNSDGKEEKIIS
+385 YCVVHVNDDGEEEEEKITS
-400 FTIKSN
+400 FTIKPN
-406 DVPECCEEGL
+406 DVPKCCEEGL
-416 VTHVITIKTKK
+416 VLYEM
-427 PNTTIETEYVIKAYY
+427 TIETEKTEKPYVIKAYY

-449 VYNNKK
+449 IYNNKK
-455 MTEIRPQQEYI
+455 YPPMTEIRPQQEYI

-486 PLYSNKFITPTEKN
+486 PLYSNKFITPSEEN
-500 FVWFYPE
+500 FVWFYPVK
-507 TMHIWPSK
+507 MYIWPSK
-515 GYCIDISSEAFE
+515 GYCIDISSSAFE
-527 TFIGD
+527 EFITK
-532 MFELGQNFD
+532 MFDIGQNFD

-568 NEGDAQDNIEGG
+568 YEGDAQDNIDGG

-591 RAFDD
+591 RVFDD
-596 IKLYIDILKNIR
+596 IKLYIDTLKNIR
-608 NTTYDKYRNSPEG
+608 NTTYDKYKNSPEG
-621 LLSDEVNIKGIDVKS
+621 LLSDEVSIKGIDVKS

-642 DLDTPITTE
+642 DLDAQITAE
-651 LLGTNMVKK
+651 SLETNVVEKDK
-660 AECWAGKYSE
+660 CWVDESASE

-680 EDVFCDV
+680 EDIFCDV
-687 CDNEMMRRM
+687 CDNEMMRRI

-715 VFGLFGF
+715 VFGLFGL
-722 GRGIDYDIEE
+722 GRGADKDYEIEE

-737 EQMIPSDECV
+737 KQMIPSEECV
-747 NGDGYDD
+747 DGT
-754 ERDWVTNVSGVDWK
+754 RDWTEEKGVDWTAEASVDWK

-785 KDLELLYYED
+785 KDLDLLYYED
-795 GLSGVPMREV
+795 SLSGVPMREV

-841 KRGDKEPLDD
+841 KRKDEDPLDD

-864 VGTVGELLS
+864 VGTVGELLA

-931 VVRTE
+931 VVKPE
-936 LDAEGKL
+936 LDVEGKL
-943 QIVEDEDEEKE
+943 QIVKE
-954 AFQEIFTKEGEQDW
+954 AAFQEIFAEDW
-968 AYSPED
+968 TYSPDEG
-974 LPSDATDEEKL
+974 ATDEEKL
-985 GTYKY
+985 GAYKY

-1059 NKIDDKEGVNKIHI
+1059 NKIDDKDGVNKIQI
-1073 MNSRQPNDEGLT
+1073 MNSRQPNDKGLT
-1085 DFVTYEVDGDNLK
+1085 DFVKYTVKKDKLTEEHTLGDDGH
-1098 KNYELKE
+1098 
-1105 DKYNLEKVWF
+1105 NLEKRWF
-1115 INTKVLTITNKIES
+1115 INSKVLTIEKINKIE
-1129 PISYKVILPI
+1129 PLPSYKVVLPI
-1139 MDGEKVKY
+1139 MEGKEVKY
-1147 AQGSVL
+1147 PQGRVL
-1153 VKEEWDNLSEDD
+1153 DEEEWGELSEED
-1165 QKKCVE
+1165 QNKCVK

-1196 LKLKYFSA
+1196 LKLRNFSA

>member
-8 TDLGTIMERDW
+8 TDLGTILERDW

-49 IPTYHKKHKLATEVK
+49 IPTYHKKHKLATEIK

-77 VNGVT
+77 VNDVT

-98 CVELIRATVE
+98 CVEMIRSTVE
-108 EIISDFPGSLMTT
+108 DIISDFPGSLMTT

-133 HIVEYIESEP
+133 HIVEYIESTP
-143 KFKPVEGNISLQV
+143 TFRPDKGNISLQI
-156 TPSENPKA
+156 TPSDNYPEECWNINKK
-164 WYYYID
+164 WFYYTG
-170 SKWQE
+170 SKWE
-175 LTVVQDTSSMTELDT
+175 KVTEVSNISSMTELDT
-190 YYYVLEDGTVKKKI
+190 YYYVLEDGTIKKLV
-204 KTINGEKTSI
+204 EKTVI
-214 KTKDYGPIKNYPKAC
+214 KDGKEETYIDIDNYG
-229 WDINKTWYYYIN
+229 
-241 SKWEKVTEVPNI
+241 
-253 SSMTEL
+253 
-259 DTYYYVLEDET
+259 
-270 VKKKF
+270 
-275 KKTNENRVEEIN
+275 
-287 IDSYTPIRTNNFISY
+287 TPIVTNNFISY
-302 YTKDCKYY
+302 YTKEFEYY
-310 EYNYETK
+310 EYNY
-317 KFETYEVEETVD
+317 D
-329 SEATDEENNDTA
+329 SASFDVKDA
-341 EKVPIGVI
+341 PIGVI

-364 QRVILDKYDNPM
+364 KRVILDKYDNPM

-385 YCVVNSDGKEEKIIS
+385 YCVVNGDGKEEKITS
-400 FTIKSN
+400 FKIEPK

-416 VTHVITIKTKK
+416 VMYDITIGTEKTEKSKK
-427 PNTTIETEYVIKAYY
+427 PYVIKVYY

-449 VYNNKK
+449 IYNNKK
-455 MTEIRPQQEYI
+455 YPPMTEIRPQQEYI
-466 DEYFANLKG
+466 DDYFANLKG
-475 FKRQLLRQDTT
+475 FKRQLLRQDTI
-486 PLYSNKFITPTEKN
+486 PLYSNKFITPVEEN
-500 FVWFYPE
+500 LIWFYPVE
-507 TMHIWPSK
+507 MHIWPSK

-527 TFIGD
+527 TFIGNLFD
-532 MFELGQNFD
+532 LAQHFD
-541 ELWCDN
+541 ELWSDN

-568 NEGDAQDNIEGG
+568 YEGDAQDNIEGG

-596 IKLYIDILKNIR
+596 IKLYIDTMKNIK
-608 NTTYDKYRNSPEG
+608 NTTYDKYKNAPEA
-621 LLSDEVNIKGIDVKS
+621 LLSDEVSIKGIDVKS

-642 DLDTPITTE
+642 DLDAKITAE
-651 LLGTNMVKK
+651 SLDTNVIEKDK
-660 AECWAGKYSE
+660 CWVDKSLST

-687 CDNEMMRRM
+687 CDNEIMRRM

-704 QTKGTQQGIEM
+704 QTKGTQQSIEM
-715 VFGLFGF
+715 IFGLFGF
-722 GRGIDYDIEE
+722 GRGIDYEIEE

-747 NGDGYDD
+747 DGDGDSK
-754 ERDWVTNVSGVDWK
+754 RDWSTVIGSDGWK
-768 QVNSHKKGDL
+768 QVNSRKKGDL
-778 AVEINAN
+778 AVEINAD
-785 KDLELLYYED
+785 KDLDLLYYED
-795 GLSGVPMREV
+795 SLSGVPMREV

-832 GKGGWGKFI
+832 EKGGWGKFI
-841 KRGDKEPLDD
+841 KRDDKDPLDD

-873 INPYTVDNN
+873 INSYTVDNN
-882 VIYYVA
+882 TIYYVA

-893 TTYDENPPMNIDK
+893 TTYDEKPPMDIDNH
-906 GITMSHYFILINN
+906 ITMSHYFILINK
-919 FETHKLSSWKNI
+919 FETYKLSSWKNI
-931 VVRTE
+931 VVSTE
-936 LDAEGKL
+936 LDVEGKL
-943 QIVEDEDEEKE
+943 QIVDEKYKE
-954 AFQEIFTKEGEQDW
+954 AFQKLFTTDGKQDW
-968 AYSPED
+968 AYSPDD

-1010 HVGYGKYDDGNTFL
+1010 HVGYGNYDDGNTFI

-1038 NIQDSNLDAL
+1038 NIQNSILDTL
-1048 AECYKFDDITD
+1048 AGCYKFEDITKPE
-1059 NKIDDKEGVNKIHI
+1059 NKINDKIQI
-1073 MNSRQPNDEGLT
+1073 MNSRQTKGLT
-1085 DFVTYEVDGDNLK
+1085 DFVRYEYTEDGDKLVTE
-1098 KNYELKE
+1098 YRLKE
-1105 DKYNLEKVWF
+1105 DKYNLEKRWF
-1115 INTKVLTITNKIES
+1115 INSKVLTIEKINKIE
-1129 PISYKVILPI
+1129 PLPSYKVVLPI
-1139 MDGEKVKY
+1139 MEGKEVKY
-1147 AQGSVL
+1147 PQGRVL
-1153 VKEEWDNLSEDD
+1153 DEEEWGELSKDD
-1165 QKKCVE
+1165 RNKCVK

-1196 LKLKYFSA
+1196 LKLKNFSV

>member
-8 TDLGTIMERDW
+8 TDLGTILERDW

-49 IPTYHKKHKLATEVK
+49 IPTYHKKHKLATEIK

-77 VNGVT
+77 VNDVT

-98 CVELIRATVE
+98 CVEMIRSTVE
-108 EIISDFPGSLMTT
+108 DIISDFPGSLMTT

-143 KFKPVEGNISLQV
+143 NFTPDKGNISLQV
-156 TPSENPKA
+156 TPSDNYPEECWNINKK
-164 WYYYID
+164 WFYYTGSQWEKVTEVSNI
-170 SKWQE
+170 
-175 LTVVQDTSSMTELDT
+175 SSMTELDT
-190 YYYVLEDGTVKKKI
+190 YYYVLEDGTI
-204 KTINGEKTSI
+204 KRLVEKTVI
-214 KTKDYGPIKNYPKAC
+214 KDGKEETYIDIDNYG
-229 WDINKTWYYYIN
+229 
-241 SKWEKVTEVPNI
+241 
-253 SSMTEL
+253 
-259 DTYYYVLEDET
+259 
-270 VKKKF
+270 
-275 KKTNENRVEEIN
+275 
-287 IDSYTPIRTNNFISY
+287 TPIVTNNFISY
-302 YTKDCKYY
+302 YTKDFEYY
-310 EYNYETK
+310 EYNY
-317 KFETYEVEETVD
+317 D
-329 SEATDEENNDTA
+329 SASFDVKDA
-341 EKVPIGVI
+341 PIGVI

-364 QRVILDKYDNPM
+364 KRVILDKYDNPM

-385 YCVVNSDGKEEKIIS
+385 YCVINGDGKEEKITS
-400 FTIKSN
+400 FAIEPK

-416 VTHVITIKTKK
+416 VMYDI
-427 PNTTIETEYVIKAYY
+427 TIETEKSKKPYVIKVYY

-449 VYNNKK
+449 IYNNKK
-455 MTEIRPQQEYI
+455 YPPMTEIRPQQEYI
-466 DEYFANLKG
+466 DDYFANLKG
-475 FKRQLLRQDTT
+475 FKRQLLRQDTI
-486 PLYSNKFITPTEKN
+486 PLYSNKFITPVEEN
-500 FVWFYPE
+500 LIWFYPVE
-507 TMHIWPSK
+507 MHIWPSK

-527 TFIGD
+527 TFIGNLFD
-532 MFELGQNFD
+532 LAQHFD
-541 ELWCDN
+541 ELWSDN

-568 NEGDAQDNIEGG
+568 YEGDAQDNIEGG

-596 IKLYIDILKNIR
+596 IKLYIDTIKNIK
-608 NTTYDKYRNSPEG
+608 NTTYDKYKNAPEA
-621 LLSDEVNIKGIDVKS
+621 LLSDEVSIKGIDVKS

-642 DLDTPITTE
+642 DLDAKITAE
-651 LLGTNMVKK
+651 SLDTNVIEKDK
-660 AECWAGKYSE
+660 CWVDKSLST

-704 QTKGTQQGIEM
+704 QTKGTQQSIEM
-715 VFGLFGF
+715 IFGLFGF
-722 GRGIDYDIEE
+722 GRGIDYEIEE

-747 NGDGYDD
+747 NGDGDSK
-754 ERDWVTNVSGVDWK
+754 RDWRPVIGSDGWK
-768 QVNSHKKGDL
+768 QVNSRKKGDL
-778 AVEINAN
+778 AVEINAD
-785 KDLELLYYED
+785 KDLDLLYYED
-795 GLSGVPMREV
+795 SLSGVPMREV

-832 GKGGWGKFI
+832 EKGGWGKFI
-841 KRGDKEPLDD
+841 KRGDKDPLDD

-873 INPYTVDNN
+873 INSYTVDNN
-882 VIYYVA
+882 TIYYVA

-893 TTYDENPPMNIDK
+893 TTYDENPPMDIDNH
-906 GITMSHYFILINN
+906 ITMSHYFILINK
-919 FETHKLSSWKNI
+919 FKTYELSSWKNI
-931 VVRTE
+931 VVKTE
-936 LDAEGKL
+936 LDVEGKL
-943 QIVEDEDEEKE
+943 QIVDKEGFQELFKIEDTQDDTTDEEK
-954 AFQEIFTKEGEQDW
+954 QDW
-968 AYSPED
+968 AYSPAE

-1010 HVGYGKYDDGNTFL
+1010 HVGYGNYDDGNTFI

-1038 NIQDSNLDAL
+1038 NIQNSILDTL

-1059 NKIDDKEGVNKIHI
+1059 NKINEKDGINKIHI
-1073 MNSRQPNDEGLT
+1073 MNSRQPNDKGLT
-1085 DFVTYEVDGDNLK
+1085 DFVKYTVEKDKLTEKHTLDDDGH
-1098 KNYELKE
+1098 
-1105 DKYNLEKVWF
+1105 NLEKRWF
-1115 INTKVLTITNKIES
+1115 INSKVLTIKSLKSYKVKS
-1129 PISYKVILPI
+1129 PIMDGEEVKYPQGKVLNETEWSELSKEDQDKCEEIKPLPSYKVILPI
-1139 MDGEKVKY
+1139 MDGEEVKY
-1147 AQGSVL
+1147 PQGRVL
-1153 VKEEWDNLSEDD
+1153 DEEEWGKLSKDD
-1165 QKKCVE
+1165 RNKCVE

-1196 LKLKYFSA
+1196 LKLKNFSA

>member
-1 MRSRHQR
+1 MGERFSKFKSNYLMRSRHQR

-49 IPTYHKKHKLATEVK
+49 IPTYHKKHKLSTEVK

-77 VNGVT
+77 VNDVT

-108 EIISDFPGSLMTT
+108 DIISDFPGNLMTT
-121 FNYPKT
+121 FIYPIT

-133 HIVEYIESEP
+133 HIVEYMESAP
-143 KFKPVEGNISLQV
+143 TFTPVEGNISLQI
-156 TPSENPKA
+156 TPSDDYPENCWNINKK
-164 WYYYID
+164 WYYYIK
-170 SKWQE
+170 SKWE
-175 LTVVQDTSSMTELDT
+175 EVEEVPNTSSMSELDQ
-190 YYYVLEDGTVKKKI
+190 YYYVLEDRTIKKLVERTITVDEEERKVI
-204 KTINGEKTSI
+204 EIE
-214 KTKDYGPIKNYPKAC
+214 DYG
-229 WDINKTWYYYIN
+229 
-241 SKWEKVTEVPNI
+241 
-253 SSMTEL
+253 
-259 DTYYYVLEDET
+259 
-270 VKKKF
+270 
-275 KKTNENRVEEIN
+275 
-287 IDSYTPIRTNNFISY
+287 TPILTNNFISY
-302 YTKDCKYY
+302 YTKDFDYY
-310 EYNYETK
+310 EYNYGSAS
-317 KFETYEVEETVD
+317 FEVK
-329 SEATDEENNDTA
+329 EA
-341 EKVPIGVI
+341 PIGVV
-349 DGFVLDNPFKIDMHH
+349 DGFALDNSFKIDMHH

-385 YCVVNSDGKEEKIIS
+385 YCVVNGDGKEEKITS
-400 FTIKSN
+400 FKIEPK

-416 VTHVITIKTKK
+416 VMYDITIGTEKTEKSKK
-427 PNTTIETEYVIKAYY
+427 PYVIKVYY

-449 VYNNKK
+449 IYNNKK
-455 MTEIRPQQEYI
+455 YPPMTEIRPQQEYI

-486 PLYSNKFITPTEKN
+486 PFYSNKFITPSEEN
-500 FVWFYPE
+500 FVWFYPVK
-507 TMHIWPSK
+507 MYIWPSK
-515 GYCIDISSEAFE
+515 GYCIDISSSAFE
-527 TFIGD
+527 EFIND
-532 MFELGQNFD
+532 MFDIGQNFD

-568 NEGDAQDNIEGG
+568 YEGDAQDNIDGG

-591 RAFDD
+591 RVFDD
-596 IKLYIDILKNIR
+596 IKLYIDTLKNIR
-608 NTTYDKYRNSPEG
+608 NTTYDKYKNSPEG
-621 LLSDEVNIKGIDVKS
+621 LLSDEVSIKGIDVKS

-642 DLDTPITTE
+642 DLDAQITAE
-651 LLGTNMVKK
+651 SLETNV
-660 AECWAGKYSE
+660 AEKDKCWVDESASE

-680 EDVFCDV
+680 EDIFCDV
-687 CDNEMMRRM
+687 CDNEMMRRI

-715 VFGLFGF
+715 VFGLFGL
-722 GRGIDYDIEE
+722 GRGADYEIKE

-737 EQMIPSDECV
+737 KQMIPSEECV
-747 NGDGYDD
+747 DGT
-754 ERDWVTNVSGVDWK
+754 RDWTEEKGADWTAEASVDWK

-785 KDLELLYYED
+785 KDLDLLYYED
-795 GLSGVPMREV
+795 SLSGVAMREV

-841 KRGDKEPLDD
+841 KRKDDDPLDD

-864 VGTVGELLS
+864 VGTVGELLA

-931 VVRTE
+931 VVKPE
-936 LDAEGKL
+936 LDVEGKL
-943 QIVEDEDEEKE
+943 QIVEES
-954 AFQEIFTKEGEQDW
+954 AFQEIFGTDW
-968 AYSPED
+968 TYSPGEG
-974 LPSDATDEEKL
+974 ATDEEKL
-985 GTYKY
+985 GAYKY

-1024 EYMKLPFKYLIDNK
+1024 EYMKLPFKYLTDNK

-1048 AECYKFDDITD
+1048 AECYKFDDITE
-1059 NKIDDKEGVNKIHI
+1059 NKIDDKDGVNKIQI

-1085 DFVTYEVDGDNLK
+1085 DFVKYTV
-1098 KNYELKE
+1098 KE
-1105 DKYNLEKVWF
+1105 DKLTEEYVLDDEEHNLEKKWF

-1139 MDGEKVKY
+1139 MDGEEVKY
-1147 AQGSVL
+1147 PQGRVL
-1153 VKEEWDNLSEDD
+1153 DDTEWGELSKDD
-1165 QKKCVE
+1165 KDKCVK
-1171 HYLFDEYFKTII
+1171 HYLFYEYFKTII

-1196 LKLKYFSA
+1196 LKLRNFSV

>member
-8 TDLGTIMERDW
+8 TDLGTILERDW

-77 VNGVT
+77 VNDVT

-98 CVELIRATVE
+98 CVEMIRSTVE
-108 EIISDFPGSLMTT
+108 DIISDFPGSMMTT

-143 KFKPVEGNISLQV
+143 TFKPVKGNISLQV
-156 TPSENPKA
+156 TPSDDYPENCWNINKK
-164 WYYYID
+164 WFYYTGSQWEKVTEVSNI
-170 SKWQE
+170 
-175 LTVVQDTSSMTELDT
+175 SSMTELGI
-190 YYYVLEDGTVKKKI
+190 YYYVLEDGTI
-204 KTINGEKTSI
+204 KRLVEKTVI
-214 KTKDYGPIKNYPKAC
+214 KDGKEETYIDIDNYG
-229 WDINKTWYYYIN
+229 
-241 SKWEKVTEVPNI
+241 
-253 SSMTEL
+253 
-259 DTYYYVLEDET
+259 
-270 VKKKF
+270 
-275 KKTNENRVEEIN
+275 
-287 IDSYTPIRTNNFISY
+287 TPIVTNNFISY
-302 YTKDCKYY
+302 YTKDFKYY
-310 EYNYETK
+310 EYNYDGASFDVK
-317 KFETYEVEETVD
+317 D
-329 SEATDEENNDTA
+329 A
-341 EKVPIGVI
+341 PIGVI

-364 QRVILDKYDNPM
+364 KRVILDKYDNPM

-385 YCVVNSDGKEEKIIS
+385 YCVVNGDGKEEKITS
-400 FTIKSN
+400 FKIEPK
-406 DVPECCEEGL
+406 DVTKCCEEGL
-416 VTHVITIKTKK
+416 VMYDI
-427 PNTTIETEYVIKAYY
+427 TIETEKSKKPYVIKAYY
-442 VGGDIVY
+442 VGNDIVY
-449 VYNNKK
+449 IYNNKK
-455 MTEIRPQQEYI
+455 YPPMTEIRPQQEYI
-466 DEYFANLKG
+466 DDYFANLKG
-475 FKRQLLRQDTT
+475 FKRQLLRQDTI
-486 PLYSNKFITPTEKN
+486 PLYSNKFITPVEEN
-500 FVWFYPE
+500 LIWFYPIE
-507 TMHIWPSK
+507 MHIWPSK

-527 TFIGD
+527 TFIGKLFD
-532 MFELGQNFD
+532 LAQHFD
-541 ELWCDN
+541 ELWSDN

-568 NEGDAQDNIEGG
+568 YEGDAQDNIEGG

-596 IKLYIDILKNIR
+596 IKLYIDTMKNIR
-608 NTTYDKYRNSPEG
+608 NTTYDKYKNAPEA
-621 LLSDEVNIKGIDVKS
+621 LLSDEVSIKGIDVKS

-642 DLDTPITTE
+642 DLDAKITAE
-651 LLGTNMVKK
+651 SLDTNVIEKDK
-660 AECWAGKYSE
+660 CWVDKSLST

-704 QTKGTQQGIEM
+704 QTKGTQQSIEM
-715 VFGLFGF
+715 IFGLFGF
-722 GRGIDYDIEE
+722 GRGIDYEIEE

-737 EQMIPSDECV
+737 KQMIPSDECV
-747 NGDGYDD
+747 NAPERNWAKKENGGVSGDG
-754 ERDWVTNVSGVDWK
+754 WK
-768 QVNSHKKGDL
+768 QVNSRKKGDL

-785 KDLELLYYED
+785 KDLDLLYYED

-832 GKGGWGKFI
+832 EKGGWGKFI
-841 KRGDKEPLDD
+841 KRGDKDPLDD

-864 VGTVGELLS
+864 VGTVGELLA

-893 TTYDENPPMNIDK
+893 TAYDEKPPMNIDK

-919 FETHKLSSWKNI
+919 FETYKLSSWKNI
-931 VVRTE
+931 VVKPE
-936 LDAEGKL
+936 LDVEGKL
-943 QIVEDEDEEKE
+943 QIVEEKNKE
-954 AFQEIFTKEGEQDW
+954 AFKELFTREGEQDW
-968 AYSPED
+968 MYSPKD

-985 GTYKY
+985 GTYEY

-996 YLDSILSTNIANNP
+996 YLDSIVSTNIANNP
-1010 HVGYGKYDDGNTFL
+1010 HVGYGNYDDGNTFI

-1038 NIQDSNLDAL
+1038 NIQNSVLDTL
-1048 AECYKFDDITD
+1048 AGYYKFDDITKPE
-1059 NKIDDKEGVNKIHI
+1059 NKINDKIQI
-1073 MNSRQPNDEGLT
+1073 MNSRQPNGKGLT
-1085 DFVTYEVDGDNLK
+1085 DFVTYTVNGDKLVTE
-1098 KNYELKE
+1098 YGLKE
-1105 DKYNLEKVWF
+1105 DKYNLEKRWF
-1115 INTKVLTITNKIES
+1115 INSKVLTITNNIIS
-1129 PISYKVILPI
+1129 PESYKVVLPI

-1147 AQGSVL
+1147 PQGRFL
-1153 VKEEWDNLSEDD
+1153 VKEEWGKLSEDD
-1165 QKKCVE
+1165 RNKCVK

-1196 LKLKYFSA
+1196 LKLKNFSV

>member
-1 MRSRHQR
+1 MRSRHQG

-49 IPTYHKKHKLATEVK
+49 IPTYHKKHKLATEIK

-77 VNGVT
+77 VNDVT

-98 CVELIRATVE
+98 CVEMIRSTVE
-108 EIISDFPGSLMTT
+108 DIISDFPGSMMTT

-133 HIVEYIESEP
+133 HIVEYIESTP
-143 KFKPVEGNISLQV
+143 TFTPVKGNISLQV
-156 TPSENPKA
+156 TPSDDYPENCWNINKT
-164 WYYYID
+164 WYYYTG
-170 SKWQE
+170 SQWEK
-175 LTVVQDTSSMTELDT
+175 LTEVSNISSMTELDT
-190 YYYVLEDGTVKKKI
+190 YYYVLEDGTVKKKF
-204 KTINGEKTSI
+204 KETN
-214 KTKDYGPIKNYPKAC
+214 KDG
-229 WDINKTWYYYIN
+229 
-241 SKWEKVTEVPNI
+241 
-253 SSMTEL
+253 L
-259 DTYYYVLEDET
+259 
-270 VKKKF
+270 
-275 KKTNENRVEEIN
+275 EEIK

-302 YTKDCKYY
+302 YTKDFKYY
-310 EYNYETK
+310 EYNYEIK
-317 KFETYEVEETVD
+317 KFETYKGKKTVD
-329 SEATDEENNDTA
+329 SEATDEENNDTD

-364 QRVILDKYDNPM
+364 KRVILDKYDNPM

-385 YCVVNSDGKEEKIIS
+385 YCVVNGEGKEEKITS
-400 FTIKSN
+400 FTIEPK
-406 DVPECCEEGL
+406 DVTKCCEEGM
-416 VTHVITIKTKK
+416 VMYDIKFW
-427 PNTTIETEYVIKAYY
+427 TEKTEKSNPYVIKAYY

-449 VYNNKK
+449 IYNNNNKDK
-455 MTEIRPQQEYI
+455 NNPQITEIRPQQEYI
-466 DEYFANLKG
+466 DDYFANLKG
-475 FKRQLLRQDTT
+475 FKRQLLRQDTI
-486 PLYSNKFITPTEKN
+486 PLYSNKFITPVEEN
-500 FVWFYPE
+500 LIWFYPVE
-507 TMHIWPSK
+507 MHIWPSK

-527 TFIGD
+527 TFIGNLFD
-532 MFELGQNFD
+532 LAQHFD
-541 ELWCDN
+541 ELWSDN

-568 NEGDAQDNIEGG
+568 YEGDAQDNIEGG

-596 IKLYIDILKNIR
+596 IKLYIDTIKNIK
-608 NTTYDKYRNSPEG
+608 NTTYDKYKNAPEA
-621 LLSDEVNIKGIDVKS
+621 LLSDEVSIKGIDVKS

-642 DLDTPITTE
+642 DLDAKITAE
-651 LLGTNMVKK
+651 SLDTNVIEKDK
-660 AECWAGKYSE
+660 CWVDESLST

-704 QTKGTQQGIEM
+704 QTKGTQQSIEM

-722 GRGIDYDIEE
+722 GRGIDYEIEE

-747 NGDGYDD
+747 NAPERNWAKKENGGVSGDG
-754 ERDWVTNVSGVDWK
+754 WK
-768 QVNSHKKGDL
+768 QVNSRKKGDL

-785 KDLELLYYED
+785 KDLDLLYYED

-832 GKGGWGKFI
+832 EKGGWGKFI
-841 KRGDKEPLDD
+841 KRGDKDPLDD

-864 VGTVGELLS
+864 VGTVGELLA

-893 TTYDENPPMNIDK
+893 TAYDEKPPMNIDK

-919 FETHKLSSWKNI
+919 FETYKLSSWKNI
-931 VVRTE
+931 VVKPE
-936 LDAEGKL
+936 LDVEGKL
-943 QIVEDEDEEKE
+943 QIVEEKNKE
-954 AFQEIFTKEGEQDW
+954 AFKELFTREGEQDW
-968 AYSPED
+968 MYSPKD

-985 GTYKY
+985 GTYEY

-996 YLDSILSTNIANNP
+996 YLDSIVSTNIANNP
-1010 HVGYGKYDDGNTFL
+1010 HVGYGNYDDGNTFI

-1038 NIQDSNLDAL
+1038 NIQNSVLDTL
-1048 AECYKFDDITD
+1048 AGYYKFDDITKPE
-1059 NKIDDKEGVNKIHI
+1059 NKINDKIQI
-1073 MNSRQPNDEGLT
+1073 MNSRQPNGKGLT
-1085 DFVTYEVDGDNLK
+1085 DFVTYTVNGDKLVTE
-1098 KNYELKE
+1098 YGLKE
-1105 DKYNLEKVWF
+1105 DKYNLEKRWF
-1115 INTKVLTITNKIES
+1115 INSKVLTITNNIKS
-1129 PISYKVILPI
+1129 PQPSYKVVLPI

-1147 AQGSVL
+1147 PQGRVL

-1196 LKLKYFSA
+1196 LKLKNFSV

>member
-8 TDLGTIMERDW
+8 TDLGTILERDW
-19 VTTNGL
+19 ATTNGL

-49 IPTYHKKHKLATEVK
+49 IPTYHKKHKLATEIK

-77 VNGVT
+77 VNDVT

-98 CVELIRATVE
+98 CVEMIRSTVE
-108 EIISDFPGSLMTT
+108 DIISDFPGSLMTT

-133 HIVEYIESEP
+133 HIVEYIESTP
-143 KFKPVEGNISLQV
+143 TFRPDKGNISLQI
-156 TPSENPKA
+156 TPS
-164 WYYYID
+164 D
-170 SKWQE
+170 
-175 LTVVQDTSSMTELDT
+175 
-190 YYYVLEDGTVKKKI
+190 
-204 KTINGEKTSI
+204 
-214 KTKDYGPIKNYPKAC
+214 NYPEEC
-229 WDINKTWYYYIN
+229 WNINKKWFYYTG
-241 SKWEKVTEVPNI
+241 SQWEKVTEVPNI

-259 DTYYYVLEDET
+259 DTYYYVLEDGTIKRLVEKTVIKDGKEET
-270 VKKKF
+270 Y
-275 KKTNENRVEEIN
+275 
-287 IDSYTPIRTNNFISY
+287 IDIDNYGTPIVTNNFISY
-302 YTKDCKYY
+302 YTKDFEYY
-310 EYNYETK
+310 EYNY
-317 KFETYEVEETVD
+317 D
-329 SEATDEENNDTA
+329 SASFDVKDA
-341 EKVPIGVI
+341 PIGVI

-364 QRVILDKYDNPM
+364 KRVILDKYDNPM

-385 YCVVNSDGKEEKIIS
+385 YCVINGDGKEEKITS
-400 FTIKSN
+400 FAIEPK

-416 VTHVITIKTKK
+416 VMYDI
-427 PNTTIETEYVIKAYY
+427 TIETEKSKKPYVIKVYY

-449 VYNNKK
+449 IYNNKK
-455 MTEIRPQQEYI
+455 YPPMTEIRPQQEYI
-466 DEYFANLKG
+466 DDYFANLKG
-475 FKRQLLRQDTT
+475 FKRQLLRQDTI
-486 PLYSNKFITPTEKN
+486 PLYSNKFITPVEEN
-500 FVWFYPE
+500 LIWFYPVE
-507 TMHIWPSK
+507 MHIWPSK

-527 TFIGD
+527 TFIGNLFD
-532 MFELGQNFD
+532 LAQHFD
-541 ELWCDN
+541 ELWSDN

-568 NEGDAQDNIEGG
+568 YEGDAQDNIEGG

-596 IKLYIDILKNIR
+596 IKLYIDTIKNIK
-608 NTTYDKYRNSPEG
+608 NTTYDKYKNAPEA
-621 LLSDEVNIKGIDVKS
+621 LLSDEVSIKGIDVKS

-642 DLDTPITTE
+642 DLDAKITAE
-651 LLGTNMVKK
+651 SLDTNVIEKDK
-660 AECWAGKYSE
+660 CWVDKSLST

-704 QTKGTQQGIEM
+704 QTKGTQQSIEM
-715 VFGLFGF
+715 IFGLFGF
-722 GRGIDYDIEE
+722 GRGIDYEIEE

-747 NGDGYDD
+747 NGDGDSK
-754 ERDWVTNVSGVDWK
+754 RDWSTVIGSDGWK
-768 QVNSHKKGDL
+768 QVNSRKKGDL
-778 AVEINAN
+778 AVEINAD
-785 KDLELLYYED
+785 KDLDLLYYED
-795 GLSGVPMREV
+795 SLSGVPMREV

-832 GKGGWGKFI
+832 EKGGWGKFI
-841 KRGDKEPLDD
+841 KRGDNDPLDD

-873 INPYTVDNN
+873 INSYTVDNN
-882 VIYYVA
+882 TIYYVA

-893 TTYDENPPMNIDK
+893 TTYDENPPMDIDNH
-906 GITMSHYFILINN
+906 ITMSHYFILINN
-919 FETHKLSSWKNI
+919 FETYKISSWKNI
-931 VVRTE
+931 VVSTE
-936 LDAEGKL
+936 LDVEGKL
-943 QIVEDEDEEKE
+943 QIVEEKYKE
-954 AFQEIFTKEGEQDW
+954 AFKKLFTTDGKQDW
-968 AYSPED
+968 VYSPAE

-1010 HVGYGKYDDGNTFL
+1010 HVGYGNYDDGNTFI

-1038 NIQDSNLDAL
+1038 NIQNSILDTL

-1059 NKIDDKEGVNKIHI
+1059 NKINEKDGINKIHI
-1073 MNSRQPNDEGLT
+1073 MNSRQPNDKGLT
-1085 DFVTYEVDGDNLK
+1085 DFVKYTVEKDKLTEKHTLDDDGH
-1098 KNYELKE
+1098 
-1105 DKYNLEKVWF
+1105 NLEKRWF
-1115 INTKVLTITNKIES
+1115 INSKVLTITNNIIS
-1129 PISYKVILPI
+1129 PESYKVALPI
-1139 MDGEKVKY
+1139 MDGEEVKY
-1147 AQGSVL
+1147 PQGRVL
-1153 VKEEWDNLSEDD
+1153 DEEEWGKLSKDD
-1165 QKKCVE
+1165 RNKCVE

-1196 LKLKYFSA
+1196 LKLKNFSA